1 MKTKS
6 KALALILAVITVFTM
21 SASASAYVMSERYM
35 TVYYGKAVQLH
46 IDKDLTMD
54 DVTFVSSD
62 ERIAS
67 VDENGLVTSNGVG
80 NCTITCTNNETG
92 ESDECEI
99 HVELL
104 WWKMIENI
112 LYFLKNLVR

>member
-1 MKTKS
+1 MKKCIS
-6 KALALILAVITVFTM
+6 LVISILMITVMTV
-21 SASASAYVMSERYM
+21 SSSAYVMSQRYM
-35 TVYYGKAVQLH
+35 TVYYGHTAQLC
-46 IDKDLTMD
+46 IDRNLTMD

-62 ERIAS
+62 EKIAS
-67 VDENGLVTSNGVG
+67 VDEKGLVTSNGVG

-112 LYFLKNLVR
+112 IYFFRNLMR

>member
-80 NCTITCTNNETG
+80 YCTITCTNNETG

-99 HVELL
+99 HVEFL
-104 WWKMIENI
+104 WWKVPENI
-112 LYFLKNLVR
+112 FYFLRNLVR

>member
-1 MKTKS
+1 MKKCIS
-6 KALALILAVITVFTM
+6 IVISILMIAVMTV
-21 SASASAYVMSERYM
+21 SSSAYVMSQRYM
-35 TVYYGKAVQLH
+35 TVYYGHTAQLC
-46 IDKDLTMD
+46 IDKNLTVD

-80 NCTITCTNNETG
+80 SCTINCTNNETG

-104 WWKMIENI
+104 WWKLFENI
-112 LYFLKNLVR
+112 IYFFRNLMR

>member
-1 MKTKS
+1 MKKCIS
-6 KALALILAVITVFTM
+6 LVISILMIAVMTV
-21 SASASAYVMSERYM
+21 SSSAYVMSQRYM
-35 TVYYGKAVQLH
+35 TVYYGHTAQLC
-46 IDKDLTMD
+46 IDKNLTVD

-80 NCTITCTNNETG
+80 SCTITCTNNETG
-92 ESDECEI
+92 ESEI

-104 WWKMIENI
+104 WWKLFENI
-112 LYFLKNLVR
+112 IYFFRNLMR

>member
-1 MKTKS
+1 MKKCIS
-6 KALALILAVITVFTM
+6 IVISILMIAVMAV
-21 SASASAYVMSERYM
+21 SSSAYVMSQRYM
-35 TVYYGKAVQLH
+35 TVYYGHTAQLC
-46 IDKDLTMD
+46 IDKNLTVD

-62 ERIAS
+62 ERIVS
-67 VDENGLVTSNGVG
+67 VDENGLVTSNGIG

-104 WWKMIENI
+104 WWKVIENI
-112 LYFLKNLVR
+112 IYFFRNLMR

>member
-6 KALALILAVITVFTM
+6 KVLALILAVITVFTM
-21 SASASAYVMSERYM
+21 SASASAYVMSERYV
-35 TVYYGKAVQLH
+35 TVYYGKAVHLH
-46 IDKDLTMD
+46 IDNDLNMD

-62 ERIAS
+62 EKIAS

-112 LYFLKNLVR
+112 FYFLKNLVR

>member
-6 KALALILAVITVFTM
+6 TTTSPASSVCPECRV
-21 SASASAYVMSERYM
+21 SASASAYVMSERYV
-35 TVYYGKAVQLH
+35 TVYYGKAVHLH
-46 IDKDLTMD
+46 IDNDLNMD

-112 LYFLKNLVR
+112 FYFLKNLVR

>member
-1 MKTKS
+1 MKKCIS
-6 KALALILAVITVFTM
+6 IVISILMIAVMAV
-21 SASASAYVMSERYM
+21 SSSAYVMSQRYM
-35 TVYYGKAVQLH
+35 TVYYGHTAQLC
-46 IDKDLTMD
+46 IDKNLTVD

-80 NCTITCTNNETG
+80 SCTITCTNNESG

-104 WWKMIENI
+104 WWKVIENI
-112 LYFLKNLVR
+112 IYFFKNLMR

>member
-1 MKTKS
+1 MKKCIS
-6 KALALILAVITVFTM
+6 IVISILMIAVMTV
-21 SASASAYVMSERYM
+21 SSSAYVMSQRYM
-35 TVYYGKAVQLH
+35 TVYYGHTAQLC
-46 IDKDLTMD
+46 IDKNLTVD

-62 ERIAS
+62 ERIVS
-67 VDENGLVTSNGVG
+67 VDENGLVTSNGIG

-104 WWKMIENI
+104 WWKVIENI
-112 LYFLKNLVR
+112 IYFFRNLMR

>member
-1 MKTKS
+1 MKNKS
-6 KALALILAVITVFTM
+6 KALALILAVITAFTM
-21 SASASAYVMSERYM
+21 SASASAYVMSERYV
-35 TVYYGKAVQLH
+35 TVYYGKTAHLH
-46 IDKDLTMD
+46 IDKDLAMD

-99 HVELL
+99 HVEFL
-104 WWKMIENI
+104 WWKVLENI
-112 LYFLKNLVR
+112 FYFLRNLVR

>member
-1 MKTKS
+1 MKKCIS
-6 KALALILAVITVFTM
+6 IVISILMIAVMAV
-21 SASASAYVMSERYM
+21 SSSAYVMSQRYM
-35 TVYYGKAVQLH
+35 TVYYGHTAQLC
-46 IDKDLTMD
+46 IDKNLTVD

-80 NCTITCTNNETG
+80 SCTITCINNETG
-92 ESDECEI
+92 ESDKCEI

-104 WWKMIENI
+104 WWKLFENI
-112 LYFLKNLVR
+112 IYFFRNLMR

>member
-1 MKTKS
+1 MKKCIS
-6 KALALILAVITVFTM
+6 IVISILMIAVMAV
-21 SASASAYVMSERYM
+21 SSSAYVMSQRYM
-35 TVYYGKAVQLH
+35 TVYYSHTAQLC
-46 IDKDLTMD
+46 IDKNLTVD

-67 VDENGLVTSNGVG
+67 VDENGLVTSNGIG
-80 NCTITCTNNETG
+80 SCTITCTNNETG

-104 WWKMIENI
+104 WWKVIENI
-112 LYFLKNLVR
+112 IYFFRNLMR

>member
-1 MKTKS
+1 MKKCIS
-6 KALALILAVITVFTM
+6 IVISILMIAVMTV
-21 SASASAYVMSERYM
+21 SSSAYVMSQRYM
-35 TVYYGKAVQLH
+35 TVYYGHTAQLC
-46 IDKDLTMD
+46 IDKNLTVD

-67 VDENGLVTSNGVG
+67 VDENGLVTSNGIG
-80 NCTITCTNNETG
+80 ICTITCTNNETG

-104 WWKMIENI
+104 WWKVIENI
-112 LYFLKNLVR
+112 IYFFRNLMR

>member
-1 MKTKS
+1 MKKCIS
-6 KALALILAVITVFTM
+6 LVISILMIAVMTV
-21 SASASAYVMSERYM
+21 SSSAYVMSQRYM
-35 TVYYGKAVQLH
+35 TVYYGHTAQLC
-46 IDKDLTMD
+46 IDRNLTMD

-62 ERIAS
+62 EKIAS
-67 VDENGLVTSNGVG
+67 VDENGLVTTNGIG

-104 WWKMIENI
+104 WWKVIENI
-112 LYFLKNLVR
+112 IYFFRNLMR

>member
-1 MKTKS
+1 MKKCIS
-6 KALALILAVITVFTM
+6 IVISILMIAVMTV
-21 SASASAYVMSERYM
+21 SSSAYVMSQRYM
-35 TVYYGKAVQLH
+35 TVYYGHTAQLC
-46 IDKDLTMD
+46 IDKNLTVD

-67 VDENGLVTSNGVG
+67 VDENGLVTSNGIG
-80 NCTITCTNNETG
+80 SCTITCTKNETG

-104 WWKMIENI
+104 WWKLFENI
-112 LYFLKNLVR
+112 IYFFRNLMR

>member
-1 MKTKS
+1 MKKCIS
-6 KALALILAVITVFTM
+6 IVISILMIAVMTV
-21 SASASAYVMSERYM
+21 SSSAYVMSQRYM
-35 TVYYGKAVQLH
+35 TVYYGHTAQLC
-46 IDKDLTMD
+46 IDKNLTVD

-67 VDENGLVTSNGVG
+67 VDENGLVTTNGIG
-80 NCTITCTNNETG
+80 SCTITCTNNETG

-104 WWKMIENI
+104 WWKVIENI
-112 LYFLKNLVR
+112 IYFFRNLMR

>member
-1 MKTKS
+1 M
-6 KALALILAVITVFTM
+6 IAVMTV
-21 SASASAYVMSERYM
+21 SSSAYVMSQRYM
-35 TVYYGKAVQLH
+35 TVYYGHTAQLC
-46 IDKDLTMD
+46 IDRNLTMD

-62 ERIAS
+62 EKIAS
-67 VDENGLVTSNGVG
+67 VDENGLVTTNGIG

-104 WWKMIENI
+104 WWKVIENI
-112 LYFLKNLVR
+112 IYFFRNLMR

>member
-1 MKTKS
+1 MKKCVS
-6 KALALILAVITVFTM
+6 IVISILMIAVMTV
-21 SASASAYVMSERYM
+21 SSSAYVMSQRYM
-35 TVYYGKAVQLH
+35 TVYYGHTAQLC
-46 IDKDLTMD
+46 IDRNLTMD

-62 ERIAS
+62 EKIAS
-67 VDENGLVTSNGVG
+67 VDENGLVTTNGIG

-104 WWKMIENI
+104 WWKVIENI
-112 LYFLKNLVR
+112 IYFFRNLMR

>member
-1 MKTKS
+1 MKKCIS
-6 KALALILAVITVFTM
+6 LVISILMIAVMAV
-21 SASASAYVMSERYM
+21 SSSAYVMSQRYM
-35 TVYYGKAVQLH
+35 TVYYGHTAQLC
-46 IDKDLTMD
+46 IDKNLTVD

-67 VDENGLVTSNGVG
+67 VDENGLVTSNGIG

-104 WWKMIENI
+104 WWKVIENI
-112 LYFLKNLVR
+112 LYFFRNMMR

>member
-1 MKTKS
+1 MKKCIS
-6 KALALILAVITVFTM
+6 IVISILMIAVMTV
-21 SASASAYVMSERYM
+21 SSSAYVMSQRYM
-35 TVYYGKAVQLH
+35 TVYYGHTAQLC
-46 IDKDLTMD
+46 IDKNLTVD

-67 VDENGLVTSNGVG
+67 VDENGLVTSNGIG
-80 NCTITCTNNETG
+80 SCTITCTNNETG

-104 WWKMIENI
+104 WWKVIENI
-112 LYFLKNLVR
+112 IYFFRNLMR

>member
-1 MKTKS
+1 MKKCIS
-6 KALALILAVITVFTM
+6 LVISILMIAVMTV
-21 SASASAYVMSERYM
+21 SSSAYVMSQRYM
-35 TVYYGKAVQLH
+35 TVYYGKTAQLY
-46 IDKDLTMD
+46 IDKNLTVD

-67 VDENGLVTSNGVG
+67 VDENGLVTSNGIG
-80 NCTITCTNNETG
+80 SCTITCTNNETG

-104 WWKMIENI
+104 WWKVIENI
-112 LYFLKNLVR
+112 LYFFRNLMR

>member
-1 MKTKS
+1 MKKCIS
-6 KALALILAVITVFTM
+6 IVFSILMIAVMTV
-21 SASASAYVMSERYM
+21 SSSAYVMSQRYM
-35 TVYYGKAVQLH
+35 TVYYGHTAQLC
-46 IDKDLTMD
+46 IDKNLTAD

-80 NCTITCTNNETG
+80 SCTITCTNNETG

-104 WWKMIENI
+104 WWKVIENI
-112 LYFLKNLVR
+112 IYFFRNLMR

>member
-1 MKTKS
+1 MKKCIS
-6 KALALILAVITVFTM
+6 IVISILMIAVMAV
-21 SASASAYVMSERYM
+21 SSSAYVMSQRYM
-35 TVYYGKAVQLH
+35 TVYYGHTAQLC
-46 IDKDLTMD
+46 IDKNLTVD

-80 NCTITCTNNETG
+80 SCTITCTNNESG

-104 WWKMIENI
+104 WWKLFENI
-112 LYFLKNLVR
+112 IYFFRNLMR

>member
-1 MKTKS
+1 MKKCIS
-6 KALALILAVITVFTM
+6 IVISILMIAVMAV
-21 SASASAYVMSERYM
+21 SSSAYVMSQRYM
-35 TVYYGKAVQLH
+35 TVYYGHTAQLC
-46 IDKDLTMD
+46 IDKNLTVD

-80 NCTITCTNNETG
+80 SCTITCTNNETG

-104 WWKMIENI
+104 WWKVIENI
-112 LYFLKNLVR
+112 IYFFRNLMR

>member
-1 MKTKS
+1 MKKCIS
-6 KALALILAVITVFTM
+6 IVISILMIAVMTV
-21 SASASAYVMSERYM
+21 SSSAYVMSQRYM
-35 TVYYGKAVQLH
+35 TVYYGHTAQLC
-46 IDKDLTMD
+46 IDKNLTVD

-80 NCTITCTNNETG
+80 SCTITCTNNETG

-104 WWKMIENI
+104 WWKLFENI
-112 LYFLKNLVR
+112 IYFFRNLMR